1 MSFEAH
7 DKAVGDILNKTVFN
21 IPRNQRRY
29 VWGKGNWQELFE
41 DIILSSEEDR
51 ENHFLGSI
59 VLKDEGK
66 KDGITYYTLIDGQQ
80 RITTITIILMVII
93 RLFKERKMKNDFL
106 GTIDYIQAKNNKNQ
120 LFPIITSEYHQSL
133 KQFIKE
139 SVNLEQDGIS
149 MKAFVNANTISK
161 KKDKV
166 IGEAYT
172 FFYESIQQ
180 IIETSENANDTL
192 LKIRDAV
199 VNMVLVS
206 IVATTEEDSYTI
218 FEILN
223 ARGQELEDFEL
234 IKNYIMRYI
243 HPIENRDDAKAIWN
257 EMELR
262 LGTSFGRYIGHYAR
276 HKYGKVQGDKSSDY
290 RIIYRNTKGTNINDL
305 LNDIKLKSEYYLKF
319 ISPEKDGEN
328 ANCTEYEYQIFKFFK
343 SKRQEQFRP
352 LILSLIHQKEMG
364 NLSDSMY
371 EQAIKYIYNF
381 FVCYTLIGEEK
392 SNKLQDIVYKYA
404 VKFEEEYTDEI
415 LKEFAEKLKSKIP
428 DYEWFENSFKN
439 LGWSNHTEMYMSEK
453 NKKRVQI
460 TLEIIEKFVSQKNEV
475 DIFTIEHILPDS
487 EDEQNAHIGNL
498 IPLEEHLNR
507 RCANK
512 SFEEKLKI
520 YSESNFR
527 MARNIT
533 DRYEGKEFS
542 IEGRTRIMAKM
553 IYNNVLELMQLDF
566 DK

>member
-7 DKAVGDILNKTVFN
+7 DKAVGDILNKTIFN

-29 VWGKGNWQELFE
+29 VWKQSNWQELFE
-41 DIILSSEEDR
+41 DIILSSKEDR
-51 ENHFLGSI
+51 ENHFIGSV

-80 RITTITIILMVII
+80 RITTITIILMAII
-93 RLFKERKMKNDFL
+93 KLFKERDMKDDFL
-106 GTIDYIQAKNNKNQ
+106 GTIDYIQVKNNKNK
-120 LFPIITSEYHQSL
+120 LMPIITSEYHQSL
-133 KQFIKE
+133 KRLIE
-139 SVNLEQDGIS
+139 GSVNTEEDMP
-149 MKAFVNANTISK
+149 MKAFVNTHIISK
-161 KKDKV
+161 KKDKI
-166 IGEAYT
+166 IGEAFT
-172 FFYESIQQ
+172 FFYDSIEE
-180 IIETSENANDTL
+180 ILNTVENANETL

-223 ARGQELEDFEL
+223 ARGQELEDHEL

-243 HPIENRDDAKAIWN
+243 QPIESRDDAKAKWE
-257 EMELR
+257 EMELK

-276 HKYGKVQGDKSSDY
+276 HKYGKIQGDKTSDY
-290 RIIYRNTKGTNINDL
+290 RIIYRNTKGSNINNL
-305 LNDIKLKSEYYLKF
+305 LNDIKLKSEYYMKF
-319 ISPEKDGEN
+319 ISPEYIGDN

-364 NLSDSMY
+364 NLSEKLY
-371 EQAIKYIYNF
+371 EQAVKYIYNF

-404 VKFEEEYTDEI
+404 VLLEENYTDDL
-415 LKEFAEKLKSKIP
+415 LKDFGKKLKSKIP

-439 LGWSNHTEMYMSEK
+439 LGWSNHTEMYKDEK

-460 TLEIIEKFVSQKNEV
+460 TLEIIEKYVSQKFSV
-475 DIFTIEHILPDS
+475 DKFTIEHILPDS
-487 EDEQNAHIGNL
+487 EGEQNAHIGNL
-498 IPLEEHLNR
+498 IPLEEHLNK
-507 RCANK
+507 RCENK
-512 SFEEKLKI
+512 SFEEKVKI
-520 YSESNFR
+520 YAESNFK
-527 MARNIT
+527 MARSIKE
-533 DRYEGKEFS
+533 RYEGKGFS
-542 IEGRTRIMAKM
+542 IERRTKVMSKM
-553 IYNNVLELMQLDF
+553 VYNNILELMQLQF
-566 DK
+566 DD